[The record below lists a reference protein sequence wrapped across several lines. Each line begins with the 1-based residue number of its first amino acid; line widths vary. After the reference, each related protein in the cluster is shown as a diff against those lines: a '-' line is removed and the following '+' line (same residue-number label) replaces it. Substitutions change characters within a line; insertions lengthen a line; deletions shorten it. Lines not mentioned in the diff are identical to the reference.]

1 MTWRRFRSTP
11 ASRPT
16 RDEVS
21 TPKSLKD
28 QNKWQLW
35 LAIAV
40 NAAAAYAAARWT
52 DITTTGLHGLLDGV
66 LHLLPVGL
74 AVLVTTVANALV
86 GPDAKYR
93 LVFLRWNHALP
104 GHRAF
109 TEYGPRD
116 PRVDLSKV
124 KRLIGNKL
132 PRDPEEQ
139 NKAWYRLYKQ
149 VEKAPPVESVHRD
162 FLLLRDYTAL
172 SALFVFALGAV
183 AAFAVRPTTVLL
195 GYLGLLVL
203 QFLLVRLAAANCGK
217 RFVTTVLAES
227 SVTAP
232 KQKRG
237 VTP

>member
-1 MTWRRFRSTP
+1 MTKSP
-11 ASRPT
+11 AA
-16 RDEVS
+16 
-21 TPKSLKD
+21 KSLKD

-52 DITTTGLHGLLDGV
+52 DITTTGLHGVLDGV

-86 GPDAKYR
+86 GPEAKYR
-93 LVFLRWNHALP
+93 LVFLRWHHALP

-109 TEYGPRD
+109 TEHGPRD

-124 KRLIGNKL
+124 KRLLGNKV
-132 PRDPEEQ
+132 PQDPEEQ

-172 SALFVFALGAV
+172 SALFVLALGAV
-183 AAFAVRPTTVLL
+183 AAFAVRPITVLL
-195 GYLGLLVL
+195 GYLCLLIL

-217 RFVTTVLAES
+217 RFVTTVLAEQ
-227 SVTAP
+227 SVANP
-232 KQKRG
+232 PGKRAT
-237 VTP
+237 TP